1 MILNQRNVLAVA
13 RAGGVCAL
21 LLALAM
27 LSGCSSCKDYKAR
40 IQELDTQVADL
51 QSQLAA
57 RDAGVKD
64 SENLTNELKANLAK
78 CQADKDVLVQQVNE
92 VVQVRV
98 PERLLFK
105 FGSDKVRPEMKP
117 TLQVI
122 ASAINDRGDWEA
134 YVEGYT
140 DTKMIKNDYLERWAS
155 NWELGAYRAC
165 AVVRYLVRELNI
177 PPQRLAAISY
187 GEYRPSDS
195 NETVQGRAN
204 NRYVQITLHK
214 PGKTAS

>member
-1 MILNQRNVLAVA
+1 MVLNKRNVLATL
-13 RAGGVCAL
+13 RAGAACAL
-21 LLALAM
+21 LLALAL

-57 RDAGVKD
+57 RDSTFKE
-64 SENLTNELKANLAK
+64 SQSLTSELKANLQK

-92 VVQVRV
+92 VVQIRV

-105 FGSDKVRPEMKP
+105 FGSDKIRPEMKP
-117 TLQVI
+117 TMQVI
-122 ASAINDRGDWEA
+122 AQAINDRGDWEA

-140 DTKMIKNDYLERWAS
+140 DTKLIKNDYLDRWAS

-165 AVVRYLVRELNI
+165 AVVRYLTDEMKI
-177 PPQRLAAISY
+177 PPQRLAAVSY
-187 GEYRPSDS
+187 GEYRPADS
-195 NETVQGRAN
+195 NDTSQGRAN
-204 NRYVQITLHK
+204 NRYVQIVLHK
-214 PGKTAS
+214 PGKSAP

>member
-1 MILNQRNVLAVA
+1 MILNKRNVLAA
-13 RAGGVCAL
+13 TRAGAVCAL

-27 LSGCSSCKDYKAR
+27 LSGCSSCKDFKAR

-57 RDAGVKD
+57 RDASVKD
-64 SENLTNELKANLAK
+64 TENLANELKSNLAK

-92 VVQVRV
+92 VVMVRV

-105 FGSDKVRPEMKP
+105 FGSDKIRPEMKP

-140 DTKMIKNDYLERWAS
+140 DTKLIKNDALERWAS

-165 AVVRYLVRELNI
+165 AVVRYLTGELKI
-177 PPQRLAAISY
+177 APQRLAAVSY
-187 GEYRPSDS
+187 GEYRPTDS
-195 NETVQGRAN
+195 NDTKEGRAN
-204 NRYVQITLHK
+204 NRYVQIVLHK
-214 PGKTAS
+214 PGKSAP